1 MSARVEPERTRVI
14 HRDLNRAY
22 PTLVRGEGVYLFDVE
37 GKRYIDGSGGSAAVT
52 AIGHG
57 VPEIVSVMADQAARL
72 AYAPTHAFTTEA
84 VEECA
89 RLVIEE
95 FAPEG
100 FGKVWFVSG
109 GSEAA
114 ENAVKMAIQY
124 HRERGE
130 GSRHLV
136 VGRRQSFHG
145 ATIAALGFGGNA
157 GRRRLYS
164 GVLPP
169 AEHIAACHPYRCRAS
184 GACPP
189 CDLSCADDLEFTI
202 RQVGAENVAAFI
214 AEPVVGATLG
224 AAPATPGYFQRIRE
238 ICDRYGVLFIADE
251 VMTGFGRTG
260 NRWGLDHWGVVPN
273 LITCAKGISGGYAP
287 LGAVLA
293 KPEFVG
299 EVRSRSGSFVI
310 GHTAS
315 GNPLSC
321 AVGAAVLR
329 YIRDHRLIENA
340 ATVGAYFKERLQV
353 LAERQEMIGDVRGL
367 GLLLGVE
374 LVRDR
379 KSKEPFPTAW
389 AVGRRVGAATL
400 ERGLVSYPGTGTA
413 DGVAGD
419 HLLYTPPLI
428 ISREQIDEVVQILD
442 ESLSAVATDL
452 EKVGGN
458 VR

>member
-1 MSARVEPERTRVI
+1 
-14 HRDLNRAY
+14 
-22 PTLVRGEGVYLFDVE
+22 
-37 GKRYIDGSGGSAAVT
+37 
-52 AIGHG
+52 
-57 VPEIVSVMADQAARL
+57 
-72 AYAPTHAFTTEA
+72 
-84 VEECA
+84 
-89 RLVIEE
+89 
-95 FAPEG
+95 
-100 FGKVWFVSG
+100 
-109 GSEAA
+109 
-114 ENAVKMAIQY
+114 
-124 HRERGE
+124 
-130 GSRHLV
+130 
-136 VGRRQSFHG
+136 
-145 ATIAALGFGGNA
+145 
-157 GRRRLYS
+157 
-164 GVLPP
+164 
-169 AEHIAACHPYRCRAS
+169 
-184 GACPP
+184 
-189 CDLSCADDLEFTI
+189 
-202 RQVGAENVAAFI
+202 VGAENVAAFI

-260 NRWGLDHWGVVPN
+260 KRWGLDHWGVVPN

-428 ISREQIDEVVQILD
+428 ITREQIDEVVQILD

-452 EKVGGN
+452 EMVGGN